1 MVDFYKRQERI
12 RAYYFNKIIK
22 LYENLLRN
30 VNANI
35 KKSEEPLQIVK
46 AINELSQTYEFN
58 KYVSKLTDNLFIKI
72 DVENAKD
79 WKEAV
84 LKSRRSTDFYKTLL
98 ENTQGQIM
106 AMLRAKSLENATYIK
121 TIPSL
126 FSQKATEYAVEEAL
140 KGNRA
145 SVIKK
150 DILNMYSDITEVE
163 AQRIARTEVSKASSQ
178 LTQMRSQAVGIDWYI
193 WRTSKDARVRHSH
206 DIMEGVLI
214 NFNNPPNP
222 EKLAGEKYDYGV
234 YNAGEIFNCRCYPEP
249 IVDFDDVDFP
259 ARVYHNGKIIRMRKS
274 EFLKIA

>member
-1 MVDFYKRQERI
+1 MVDFYKRQARI
-12 RAYYFNKIIK
+12 RAYYYNKIIK
-22 LYENLLRN
+22 MCEDLLRN
-30 VNANI
+30 V
-35 KKSEEPLQIVK
+35 KKSEEPLQIIK
-46 AINELSQTYEFN
+46 AVNELSQSYEFN
-58 KYVSKLTDNLFIKI
+58 KYVSRLTDNIFIKI
-72 DVENAKD
+72 DAENAKD
-79 WKEAV
+79 WREAV
-84 LKSRRSTDFYKTLL
+84 LKSRRPNDFYKMLIQ
-98 ENTQGQIM
+98 NTQGQIIS
-106 AMLRAKSLENATYIK
+106 MLKAKSLENATYIK

-126 FSQKATEYAVEEAL
+126 FAQKATEYAVNEAL

-150 DILNMYSDITEVE
+150 EVLNLYSDITEVE

-178 LTQMRSQAVGIDWYI
+178 LTQIRSKAVGIDWYI

-249 IVDFDDVDFP
+249 VVDFDDITFP
-259 ARVYHNGKIIRMRKS
+259 ALVYYNGKIIKMRKS

>member
-1 MVDFYKRQERI
+1 MVDFYKRQARI
-12 RAYYFNKIIK
+12 RAYYYNKIIK
-22 LYENLLRN
+22 MYEDLLRN
-30 VNANI
+30 V
-35 KKSEEPLQIVK
+35 KKSEEPLQIIK
-46 AINELSQTYEFN
+46 AINELSQSYEFN
-58 KYVSKLTDNLFIKI
+58 KYVSRLTDNIFIKI
-72 DVENAKD
+72 DAENAKD
-79 WKEAV
+79 WREAV
-84 LKSRRSTDFYKTLL
+84 LKSRRPNDFYKTLIQ
-98 ENTQGQIM
+98 NTQGQII
-106 AMLRAKSLENATYIK
+106 AMLRAKSLENAMYIK

-126 FSQKATEYAVEEAL
+126 FAQKATEYAVNEAL
-140 KGNRA
+140 KGSRA

-150 DILNMYSDITEVE
+150 EILSLYSDITEVE

-178 LTQMRSQAVGIDWYI
+178 LTQIRSKAVGITWYV

-249 IVDFDDVDFP
+249 VVDFDDITFP
-259 ARVYHNGKIIRMRKS
+259 ALVYHNGRIIKMRKS